1 MKDGKFDLKTFL
13 DNIELYIS
21 AVLFIA
27 LTVLL
32 FANVFCRYALKHSFA
47 WVEEVATI
55 AFVWMF
61 KVKKAML
68 VISNLVFAAFDI
80 YLLYIVMTI
89 IGRLGNSQTTLLRL
103 PQQMVYSIIPIGLVL
118 SVVRI
123 AQDTIKLMHENEAN
137 LGASKPAMD
146 LDECERIYLEKKAAR
161 EAAAVKGE
169 VR

>member
-1 MKDGKFDLKTFL
+1 MSFQMYVPTR
-13 DNIELYIS
+13 I
-21 AVLFIA
+21 LFGA
-27 LTVLL
+27 GQLNHLHEQ
-32 FANVFCRYALKHSFA
+32 K
-47 WVEEVATI
+47 
-55 AFVWMF
+55 MPG
-61 KVKKAML
+61 KKAML

>member
-1 MKDGKFDLKTFL
+1 M
-13 DNIELYIS
+13 
-21 AVLFIA
+21 
-27 LTVLL
+27 L

-55 AFVWMF
+55 AFVWMIWFAMSAAVTKRKHLRIDFILEMVPF

-103 PQQMVYSIIPIGLVL
+103 PSRWYTPSFL
-118 SVVRI
+118 SGWCSASSKI